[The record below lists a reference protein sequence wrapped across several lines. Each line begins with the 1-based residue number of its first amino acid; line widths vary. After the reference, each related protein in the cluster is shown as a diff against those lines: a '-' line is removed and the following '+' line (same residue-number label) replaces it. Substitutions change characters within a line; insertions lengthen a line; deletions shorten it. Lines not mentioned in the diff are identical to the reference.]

1 MTFQKPAN
9 ITYTQMCI
17 YIDDN
22 IYSGSYDENLVYQY
36 LYLLTHMLAQK
47 MKYFEHLSDCDEFS
61 LYMASRLYMRLTNSN
76 KPHIKSILNYLKRTI
91 GVQRITW
98 EEKYRTPSNKNGDQ
112 IFYFD
117 THNIANSLVDETS
130 LYDYKSYDTILSS
143 LESIVS
149 THLRKIPY
157 KKESPEWYNIY
168 LSVILTLID
177 SFTPNKEQ
185 LNSIVEVT
193 EGRKDHL
200 LNNIYRHL
208 RNKDPILFHL
218 DESMKPYIKVLVMEI
233 RHAIAAEFSEEHS
246 YYISS
251 EDIMKNLLINEYTES
266 NPNEY

>member
-1 MTFQKPAN
+1 MTFRKPTN

-22 IYSGSYDENLVYQY
+22 IYNGTYDENTVYTY
-36 LYLLTHMLAQK
+36 LYLLTYMLAKK
-47 MKYFEHLSDCDEFS
+47 MKYFEHEQDYDEFS

-76 KPHIKSILNYLKRTI
+76 KSPIKSILNYLKRTI
-91 GVQRITW
+91 GVQRLTW
-98 EEKYRTPSNKNGDQ
+98 EEKYRTSTNKNGNQ

-130 LYDYKSYDTILSS
+130 LYDYKSYETILTS

-149 THLRKIPY
+149 THLRKIPF
-157 KKESPEWYNIY
+157 KKESSEWYNIY

-177 SFTPNKEQ
+177 SITPNKEQ
-185 LNSIVEVT
+185 LTSILEAT
-193 EGRKDHL
+193 DGRKEHL
-200 LNNIYRHL
+200 VNNIYSHL
-208 RNKDPILFHL
+208 RNKDPIVFHL
-218 DESMKPYIKVLVMEI
+218 DESMKHYIKVLVMEV
-233 RHAIAAEFSEEHS
+233 RHAIAAEFSETHS

-266 NPNEY
+266 NPSEY